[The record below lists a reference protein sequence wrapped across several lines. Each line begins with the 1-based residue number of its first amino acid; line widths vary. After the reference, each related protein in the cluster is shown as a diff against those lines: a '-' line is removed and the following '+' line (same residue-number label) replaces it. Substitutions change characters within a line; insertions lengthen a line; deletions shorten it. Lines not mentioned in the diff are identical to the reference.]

1 MECAVYNVPMLQPI
15 QKFGR
20 VVSYIGLL
28 KFLMGTLLSTKAYYT
43 QHTPYYKIK
52 ISN

>member
-1 MECAVYNVPMLQPI
+1 MYNVPVLLPI

-20 VVSYIGLL
+20 VMSYLGLP
-28 KFLMGTLLSTKAYYT
+28 KFLMGTSLDIKAYYT